1 MNTQCATKKENFLA
15 LPSSGPTQ
23 GLLAIKGTDS
33 PIKTVQATAVI
44 PDARDYNELMDEY
57 SLHQLMIRRGHLL
70 EQTPEFNSFKR
81 TFLQKWG
88 QISYILMLVE
98 KLLKGADVEMA
109 YVDGRKVAAL
119 CYSSEIDLNT
129 KPT

>member
-1 MNTQCATKKENFLA
+1 MQIGSSGTTTKFDMQPVQPRVYDFMNTQSATKKETVLA
-15 LPSSGPTQ
+15 LPPSGPTQ

-33 PIKTVQATAVI
+33 PVKTVQATAVI

-57 SLHQLMIRRGHLL
+57 SLHQLIIRRGHLL

-88 QISYILMLVE
+88 
-98 KLLKGADVEMA
+98 
-109 YVDGRKVAAL
+109 
-119 CYSSEIDLNT
+119 
-129 KPT
+129 